1 MLLITHPTSPSSN
14 NSAVRSL
21 TCAGGDCKGLFSS
34 SNTCSCFISL
44 KQMGIT
50 STLLQEKSNFTKGRS
65 TSSKKTGEKKKRKE
79 KNSESNKIKWLNI
92 QKSFCLS
99 GNISFSIIKIK
110 FCMKNIHYVYI
121 ALTKKSVW
129 V

>member
-1 MLLITHPTSPSSN
+1 MLLIAYTTAPSSN
-14 NSAVRSL
+14 NFAVRRL

-65 TSSKKTGEKKKRKE
+65 TSSKRTGKKKEKKKT
-79 KNSESNKIKWLNI
+79 
-92 QKSFCLS
+92 QKATRLS
-99 GNISFSIIKIK
+99 G
-110 FCMKNIHYVYI
+110 
-121 ALTKKSVW
+121 
-129 V
+129 

>member
-1 MLLITHPTSPSSN
+1 MLLIADPTAPISN
-14 NSAVRSL
+14 NFAVRPL

-65 TSSKKTGEKKKRKE
+65 TSSKRTGKKKK

-92 QKSFCLS
+92 QKNFCLS

-110 FCMKNIHYVYI
+110 LCMRNIHYIYI